1 VLIISR
7 SRGAYGRQE
16 TCEEGFGGG
25 REGKIPLKESR
36 LRGEDIIK
44 VDVKKVR
51 WEEMHWIPLF

>member
-1 VLIISR
+1 MLIISR

-25 REGKIPLKESR
+25 REGKIPLKGSR

-44 VDVKKVR
+44 VDVKK
-51 WEEMHWIPLF
+51 